1 MVEAAGGIPA
11 GHKIARHGLAKD
23 APVRRYGQ
31 VIGFASAAIAAG
43 DQVHTHNLELRQF
56 DRTKAVGS
64 AYRAT
69 QLVAE
74 PASFEGY
81 LRPGGQVGTRNYLG
95 IIASVNCSATIC
107 KAIAERFRGEE
118 LPGIDG
124 VVPITHS
131 QGCGIDTGGEGMAVL
146 QRTLGGM
153 VRHPNFGAVLVVG
166 LGCEANH
173 IAGMFGAEGLETGP
187 LLRTM
192 TIQDEGGTIATIRRG
207 EALVRELAAL
217 AGDNRR
223 STVSAAHITLGLQC
237 GGSDGY
243 SGITA
248 NPALGVAVDLLVA
261 NGGTAILSE
270 TPEIYGAEH
279 LLTARAASPEVTEK
293 LAARLV
299 WWEDYTARNGG
310 EMDTI
315 PRREARPGG

>member
-1 MVEAAGGIPA
+1 MVEAFGSIPA
-11 GHKIARHGLAKD
+11 GHKIARHALAKD
-23 APVRRYGQ
+23 APVRRYC
-31 VIGFASAAIAAG
+31 
-43 DQVHTHNLELRQF
+43 R
-56 DRTKAVGS
+56 
-64 AYRAT
+64 
-69 QLVAE
+69 
-74 PASFEGY
+74 
-81 LRPGGQVGTRNYLG
+81 VGTRNYLG

-166 LGCEANH
+166 LGCEANQ

-192 TIQDEGGTIATIRRG
+192 TIQNEGGTLATIRRG